1 MNTSLTQKG
10 ETFLPVSTFL
20 LFIDNLFKGE
30 PFSNNRCTIERVFLQ
45 EGIVMVN
52 MWVHFVTWI
61 VLIIVAAI
69 AVFSTNQKVSVISMM
84 IARLSYIVA
93 IITGI
98 GLFQYAYQSSPVLTI
113 VKIIFAIL
121 LMGIIE
127 MSFAKKKQR
136 RLNRNFAIGVIILI
150 LLLGLFGIYLASG
163 FPF

>member
-1 MNTSLTQKG
+1 
-10 ETFLPVSTFL
+10 
-20 LFIDNLFKGE
+20 
-30 PFSNNRCTIERVFLQ
+30 
-45 EGIVMVN
+45 MVN

-61 VLIIVAAI
+61 VLIIVVAI

-98 GLFQYAYQSSPVLTI
+98 GLFQYAYQSSLVLTI

-127 MSFAKKKQR
+127 MSFAKKKQQ